1 MTFVM
6 LLHTIWEIDKMP
18 VKSKVILNQTLRD
31 TSIVI
36 NDLVTIAIEI
46 IEAINEQPPYKIEFD
61 CFMVG
66 KIAFNAYF
74 EGSTVRYAFNDELF
88 VDIEERIKYIN
99 SSKVEK
105 VVDVIN
111 EASEMLEDAELSKPL
126 RSDQMNMLKRL
137 HFVLGGYVKD
147 TP

>member
-1 MTFVM
+1 
-6 LLHTIWEIDKMP
+6 MP

-31 TSIVI
+31 TCNAIDDV
-36 NDLVTIAIEI
+36 VTIAIDI
-46 IEAINEQPPYKIEFD
+46 VEAINEQPPYKIEFD

-74 EGSTVRYAFNDELF
+74 EGSTVRYTFKDELF
-88 VDIEERIKYIN
+88 VDLEARTKYIN
-99 SSKVEK
+99 SSKVKK

-111 EASEMLEDAELSKPL
+111 EASEMLEDAEPSKPL
-126 RSDQMNMLKRL
+126 RNDQMNLLKRL

-147 TP
+147 N